1 MKTKRAFL
9 MAGVLALGL
18 LCGCARTAPTVA
30 ETVKETAA
38 AEPAET
44 QPVTVV
50 QTVDELLAAIAP
62 GATIELAEGDFD
74 LTTAA
79 DYGKETDSPYYSW
92 EVWDDGWKLMLS
104 EVDELT
110 IRSAGGAQLLTNC
123 GITLQNC
130 DNVRLEDL
138 SLVSADSAW
147 GEGIRLTW
155 GEGIRLSGCADVT
168 LRRIAMTNYYQC
180 IVLEMSDRV
189 KVEACQLNQ
198 CGATGVQAD
207 RCSAV
212 EIVQCQFTDWEHA
225 TVPFSFHSS
234 RDVLLRSNLVSGCRL
249 GMLLSSAKCQ
259 DVEIRDC
266 KFTDNQIGFT
276 AFDFFNQDA
285 VTLEGCQFSGNR
297 IFQWMDT
304 SPAGQGEQV
313 WMQDGAGN
321 PLTEADLQK
330 LQPEQGSLPQQK
342 EVRVHTVDEFLEAI
356 GPDTAIILE
365 EEMYDLYQAEDYGE
379 QGSDY
384 YYWQEEFD
392 GYELVICN
400 VENFS
405 IRSADGQTKSHT
417 ISAQP
422 RYADVLHFSNCKY
435 VTLSGFTAGHTKEQG
450 ECSGG
455 VLNFTSSADLT
466 VDNCGLF
473 GCGIYG
479 IQTRD
484 CQNLAVKNCDIYE
497 CSLGGIDL
505 RVSRNVAID
514 GCTFRKLGGEEIECM
529 DCENVTVNGVPR

>member
-74 LTTAA
+74 LNTAA

-92 EVWDDGWKLMLS
+92 VKYWDFGWRLTLD
-104 EVDELT
+104 EVDDLT
-110 IRSAGGAQLLTNC
+110 IRSTGGAQLLAKA

-130 DNVRLEDL
+130 DNVRLEGFAL
-138 SLVSADSAW
+138 AAGEKLPF
-147 GEGIRLTW
+147 GEGIILA
-155 GEGIRLSGCADVT
+155 GCADATLSRITMTGYPECYCLNLCNRVNIEECQVT
-168 LRRIAMTNYYQC
+168 PEDGSAFEIQSCRDVVIAQC
-180 IVLEMSDRV
+180 HITDWEQGIYAVS
-189 KVEACQLNQ
+189 LNQ
-198 CGATGVQAD
+198 CRNVL
-207 RCSAV
+207 V
-212 EIVQCQFTDWEHA
+212 
-225 TVPFSFHSS
+225 
-234 RDVLLRSNLVSGCRL
+234 RDSVVSGCRM
-249 GMLLSSAKCQ
+249 GALLDCYHSQA
-259 DVEIRDC
+259 VELRDC
-266 KFTDNQIGFT
+266 QFKDNQMVSGVFSLGET
-276 AFDFFNQDA
+276 PKQL
-285 VTLEGCQFSGNR
+285 TLEGCQFSGNR
-297 IFQWMDT
+297 FPQWLNVAAAN
-304 SPAGQGEQV
+304 PEQGV

-365 EEMYDLYQAEDYGE
+365 EEMYDLYQAEDYGK

-384 YYWQEEFD
+384 YYWQETFD
-392 GYELVICN
+392 GYELAICN

-405 IRSADGQTKSHT
+405 IRSADGETKSHT

-435 VTLSGFTAGHTKEQG
+435 ITLSGFTAGHTKEPG
-450 ECSGG
+450 ECVGG
-455 VLNFTSSADLT
+455 VLNFSNSTDLT
-466 VDNCGLF
+466 VENCGLF
-473 GCGIYG
+473 GCGVLG
-479 IQTRD
+479 IETEGV
-484 CQNLAVKNCDIYE
+484 QNLTVKNCDIYE
-497 CSLGGIDL
+497 CSWGGIDL
-505 RVSRNVAID
+505 WYSKNVAID
-514 GCTFRKLGGEEIECM
+514 GCTFRDLGGEEIKCM